1 MQVEEN
7 RKKSNTILRIKRRVA
22 PLFASRIKRAEAD

>member
-7 RKKSNTILRIKRRVA
+7 RKKSNTIVRIKRRVA
-22 PLFASRIKRAEAD
+22 PFFASRIKRTEAD